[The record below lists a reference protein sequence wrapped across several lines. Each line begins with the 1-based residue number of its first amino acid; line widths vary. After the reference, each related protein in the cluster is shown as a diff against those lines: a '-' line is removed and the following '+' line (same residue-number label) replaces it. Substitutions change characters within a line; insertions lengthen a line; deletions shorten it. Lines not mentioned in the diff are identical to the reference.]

1 MMKQKAVSGFLMT
14 VCFVSGTCMLIS
26 ELVSL
31 AGKSGYE
38 KTVRPYSLHSAAEC
52 WFLFRYCFPWRERIF
67 SPEAFSENRKNKNEV
82 SFADL

>member
-1 MMKQKAVSGFLMT
+1 MKQKVVSGFLM
-14 VCFVSGTCMLIS
+14 VICFVAGICMLIS
-26 ELVSL
+26 GLVSL

-38 KTVRPYSLHSAAEC
+38 KTVRPYSLHSAADRGYS
-52 WFLFRYCFPWRERIF
+52 FRYCLFWRARIF